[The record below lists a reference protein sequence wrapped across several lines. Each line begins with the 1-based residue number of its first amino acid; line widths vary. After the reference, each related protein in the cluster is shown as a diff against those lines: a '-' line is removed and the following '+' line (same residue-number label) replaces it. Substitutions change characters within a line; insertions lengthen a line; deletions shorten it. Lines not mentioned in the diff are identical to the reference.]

1 MMIEE
6 ENKIKSKDGL
16 DDSGDQSTDI
26 NIMIN
31 DEP

>member
-6 ENKIKSKDGL
+6 ENKIKSKDGE
-16 DDSGDQSTDI
+16 DDLGDQSTEI